1 MDTRRWGPGERLVFE
16 PYTKEAHTQTFDWIT
31 RHGIFA
37 EGAMGHGR
45 YEDSVISL
53 EAAEGVGSPFA

>member
-1 MDTRRWGPGERLVFE
+1 LIFE
-16 PYTKEAHTQTFDWIT
+16 PYKDEAHARTFDRIA

-53 EAAEGVGSPFA
+53 EAG